1 MMPEF
6 CRLCG
11 VSVCVAVCVA
21 VCMAVC
27 MAMSIQLGLRSLGS
41 LPTSLVTCCD
51 AWVVSAMCSPNSP
64 LFTASQYQ
72 ELYEGGGLRCVNSAY
87 AVSIDL

>member
-1 MMPEF
+1 MW
-6 CRLCG
+6 

-21 VCMAVC
+21 VCMAV
-27 MAMSIQLGLRSLGS
+27 SIQLGLRSLGS

-51 AWVVSAMCSPNSP
+51 AWVVSAMCNPNSP

-72 ELYEGGGLRCVNSAY
+72 ELMRRVAY